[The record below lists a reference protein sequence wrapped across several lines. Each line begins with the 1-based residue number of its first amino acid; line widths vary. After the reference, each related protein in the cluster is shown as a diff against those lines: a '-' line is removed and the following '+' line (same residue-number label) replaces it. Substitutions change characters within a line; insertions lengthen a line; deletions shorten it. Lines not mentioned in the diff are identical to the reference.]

1 MTTPHVSLTFFYFSK
16 NQFWAFKQMG
26 VGYRQLKN
34 VEGLRFKKLLGTG
47 GGAGFSLRPDFSTY
61 AFLGVWESQATAEVF
76 LSQHP
81 FMHSYLKKASAH
93 RTLQLQPFQTAGLW
107 DKQNPFQ
114 PALKEAPKATQAVAI
129 ITRASLRWSRLRA
142 FWKSVPAA
150 SKAIASA
157 QGIQFYKGIG
167 EWPWIQQATVS
178 IWDNLEAVEQFAYKG
193 SHAKIIKKTRQ
204 QKWYAEDMFS
214 RFVILSDTKKIE
226 HS

>member
-1 MTTPHVSLTFFYFSK
+1 
-16 NQFWAFKQMG
+16 
-26 VGYRQLKN
+26 
-34 VEGLRFKKLLGTG
+34 
-47 GGAGFSLRPDFSTY
+47 
-61 AFLGVWESQATAEVF
+61 
-76 LSQHP
+76 
-81 FMHSYLKKASAH
+81 MHSYLKRLYY

-129 ITRASLRWSRLRA
+129 ITRASLRWSRLQA

-178 IWDNLEAVEQFAYKG
+178 IWDNLEAVKQFAYQG
-193 SHAKIIKKTRQ
+193 SHAKIIKKKTCQ